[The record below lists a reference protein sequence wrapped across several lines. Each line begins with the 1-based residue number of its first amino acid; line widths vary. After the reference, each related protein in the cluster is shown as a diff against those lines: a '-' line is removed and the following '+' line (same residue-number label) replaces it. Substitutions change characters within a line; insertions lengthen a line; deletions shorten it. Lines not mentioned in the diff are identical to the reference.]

1 MTTQQQL
8 EAIEAQWE
16 EEDPRI
22 LEAAREFL
30 KDDLSTDEEN
40 EKLKKAYLHRGREK
54 EYEYE
59 SKQEY
64 LFYKH
69 LPSLIKNYSG
79 LYVWF
84 EDGEVKDYDQDEVTL
99 CGRVVRS
106 DAVREREIRAIYVN
120 KVPELN

>member
-1 MTTQQQL
+1 M
-8 EAIEAQWE
+8 
-16 EEDPRI
+16 
-22 LEAAREFL
+22 
-30 KDDLSTDEEN
+30 
-40 EKLKKAYLHRGREK
+40 YLQHQREK

-69 LPSLIKNYSG
+69 LPNLIKKYSG

-84 EDGEVKDYDQDEVTL
+84 EDGEVKDYDEDEVTL

-106 DAVREREIRAIYVN
+106 DLVRNRELNAIYVN
-120 KVPELN
+120 KVPEIN